1 MSGVPLSEVTL
12 ERNRM
17 TYGFGVGGMMGGI
30 FGIEFDLGYTHKF
43 YSTEGDVGANG
54 NLLTAMPALVIGIPI
69 GGQSGGGVRPY
80 FVAGA
85 GLMRRDV
92 DFDTLDSITENDW
105 GYTLGG
111 GLMIHFNDSFGIR
124 GDVRYLR
131 NFKADVFDSDRPRV
145 RARHV
150 QLRARDRRGAVPVLT
165 AADRPGRAHG
175 GPPAACPPRPLKA
188 PPAGSRTFSARR
200 FFQLCRFWLPGVGLA
215 GCLGFAAGVS
225 GAP

>member
-1 MSGVPLSEVTL
+1 MRKRLITTIATLALAIAPSIARADGYFAPFIGANFGGDVGLPLSETTL

-17 TYGFGVGGMMGGI
+17 TYGFGVGGMMGGV
-30 FGIEFDLGYTHKF
+30 FGIEFDLGYTHHF
-43 YSTEGDVGANG
+43 YSISGDVAAQG

-92 DFDTLDSITENDW
+92 DFDTLDSLSENDW

-111 GLMIHFNDSFGIR
+111 GLMVFFNDRFGLR

-131 NFKADVFDSDRPRV
+131 NFKADVFDFTDIEFE
-145 RARHV
+145 
-150 QLRARDRRGAVPVLT
+150 RGT
-165 AADRPGRAHG
+165 FNFGRASIG
-175 GPPAACPPRPLKA
+175 AL
-188 PPAGSRTFSARR
+188 FR
-200 FFQLCRFWLPGVGLA
+200 F
-215 GCLGFAAGVS
+215 
-225 GAP
+225 